1 MQVRDKKSIHNLIA
15 QSFSGLSCDRFGGL
29 CLSPNALWRVND
41 PLYRA
46 LPDSLTVLQ
55 AKEYRWEAKK
65 FANRL
70 SAFVRR
76 ATLDRE
82 P

>member
-1 MQVRDKKSIHNLIA
+1 MSL
-15 QSFSGLSCDRFGGL
+15 
-29 CLSPNALWRVND
+29 NALWRVND
-41 PLYRA
+41 PLYAA

-55 AKEYRWEAKK
+55 TKEYRWEAKK

-70 SAFVRR
+70 SAFIRR